1 MPWKCVMN
9 GSGMNITMDI
19 IYNPHKIIYY
29 FHPESL
35 KSTHMMNG
43 ITRKLAV
50 LLIAMAVSC
59 MGLYGQQEE
68 KKQET
73 EGYQFT
79 IEKSI
84 PATPVKDQHRT
95 GTCWSFACTSFIE
108 SELLRTGKGE
118 FDLSE
123 MYFVRK
129 AYELKAEKYV
139 RMHGRT
145 NFGNGGLAMDV
156 IRTWKFDGLIPDAA
170 YTGLT
175 TGDSLPV
182 HGEMDGVLRGYLDEL
197 IKNRNRT
204 LTPVWKKGFNGILD
218 AYLGE
223 VPAEFDYKGKAY
235 TAASFSDE
243 LGLNPEDY
251 VSIGSYTHHPFYEN
265 FILEIPDNWLWS
277 SIGNVPLDEMMN
289 LLDQALDKGYTVCWD
304 ADVGEKSYDWKRGV
318 ALMPSIEIEDLNGLE
333 RARWD
338 ELSESE
344 QQALFYDFS
353 TPKKEREINQE
364 NRQEMFD
371 NYQTTDDHLMHITGV
386 AKDQLGNKYYLVK
399 NSWGTGNHI
408 YKGYHYVSEA
418 YMRAKTIFFMVHKE
432 AVPDSTAE
440 KLGL

>member
-1 MPWKCVMN
+1 
-9 GSGMNITMDI
+9 
-19 IYNPHKIIYY
+19 
-29 FHPESL
+29 
-35 KSTHMMNG
+35 MNG
-43 ITRKLAV
+43 IIRKRAV
-50 LLIAMAVSC
+50 LLVAVAISVS
-59 MGLYGQQEE
+59 GLHAQIEKNKQEE
-68 KKQET
+68 PA
-73 EGYQFT
+73 YQFS

-95 GTCWSFACTSFIE
+95 GTCWSFATTSFIE

-129 AYELKAEKYV
+129 AYEMKADKYI
-139 RMHGRT
+139 RMHGKT

-156 IRTWKFDGLIPDAA
+156 IRTWKEDGLVPERV

-182 HGEMDGVLRGYLDEL
+182 HGEMDGVLRGYLDEV

-204 LTPVWKKGFNGILD
+204 LSPVWKQGFSGILD

-223 VPAEFDYKGKAY
+223 EPVEFEYQGKSH
-235 TAASFSDE
+235 TPASFSGE
-243 LGLNPEDY
+243 LGLDPDDY
-251 VSIGSYTHHPFYEN
+251 IAIGSYTHHPFYTD

-277 SIGNVPLDEMMN
+277 SIKNVPLDELME
-289 LLDQALDKGYTVCWD
+289 LLDHALDQGYTVCWD
-304 ADVGEKSYDWKRGV
+304 ADVGEKSYDWKRGI
-318 ALMPSIEIEDLNGLE
+318 ALMPSTGIEDLDGLE

-338 ELSESE
+338 ELSERE

-353 TPKKEREINQE
+353 TPKKEREITQE

-371 NYQTTDDHLMHITGV
+371 SYQTTDDHLMHITGI
-386 AKDQLGNKYYLVK
+386 AKDQRGVSYYLVK

-418 YMRAKTIFFMVHKE
+418 YMRAKTIFFMVHKD
-432 AVPDSTAE
+432 AVPAETAN